1 MIEMG
6 GIKYFEEKSIRQSSR
21 LYEQLESY
29 EDFIILPIS
38 DYSKSRSNI
47 IFKFKNEDLEKK
59 FLIEATEKGML
70 GLNGHRS
77 EGGIR
82 ISLYN
87 SITDEMVNYLS
98 EFMDKFFADNEK

>member
-1 MIEMG
+1 MG
-6 GIKYFEEKSIRQSSR
+6 GVKYFEEKSIRQSSR

-29 EDFIILPIS
+29 GDYVILPVS
-38 DYSKSRSNI
+38 EYSKSRSNI
-47 IFKFKNEDLEKK
+47 IFKFFNEDLEKK
-59 FLIEATEKGML
+59 FLIEATEKGIL

-87 SITDEMVNYLS
+87 SITDEMVDYLS
-98 EFMDKFFADNEK
+98 EFVDKFFADNGK

>member
-1 MIEMG
+1 MTKNKKKNGLDTDSSLVED
-6 GIKYFEEKSIRQSSR
+6 SIVEDKEDIQSSD
-21 LYEQLESY
+21 ENENLETLSY
-29 EDFIILPIS
+29 EELFD
-38 DYSKSRSNI
+38 
-47 IFKFKNEDLEKK
+47 KNEDLEKK
-59 FLIEATEKGML
+59 FLIEANEKGIL

-87 SITDEMVNYLS
+87 SITDEMVDYLS

>member
-1 MIEMG
+1 MG
-6 GIKYFEEKSIRQSSR
+6 GIKHFEEKSIRQSSR

-29 EDFIILPIS
+29 GDYVILPVS

-59 FLIEATEKGML
+59 FLIEAPEKGIL

-87 SITDEMVNYLS
+87 SITDEMVDYLS
-98 EFMDKFFADNEK
+98 EFIDQFFVNNEK

>member
-1 MIEMG
+1 MC
-6 GIKYFEEKSIRQSSR
+6 IRDR
-21 LYEQLESY
+21 
-29 EDFIILPIS
+29 FIILPVS

-59 FLIEATEKGML
+59 FLIEATEKGIL

-77 EGGIR
+77 QGGIR

-87 SITDEMVNYLS
+87 SITDEMVDYLS
-98 EFMDKFFADNEK
+98 EYIDKFFADNGK